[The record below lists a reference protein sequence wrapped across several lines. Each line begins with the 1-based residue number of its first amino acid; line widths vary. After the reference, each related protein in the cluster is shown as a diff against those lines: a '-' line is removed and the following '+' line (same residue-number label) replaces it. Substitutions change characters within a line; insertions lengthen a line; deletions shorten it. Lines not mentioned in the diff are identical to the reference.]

1 VTTALSDIVLSVLF
15 QALQFTPLYLF
26 AGMGEIISE
35 KSGVVNLGLEGIMII
50 SALAMY
56 ITDLF
61 TGSPWLG
68 ILSAL
73 AIAAVVGILF
83 GYLTVRLRLEQIVLG
98 LAIYFFFLGISSQIY
113 NTTSLPSVSFNN
125 LNGIYIPLLSD
136 IPILG
141 KALFQQNILFY
152 FSIVVVVAASYF
164 LQRTS
169 LGLRVRAVGE
179 NPKAADNMGV
189 NVQKVRL
196 LAVLTG
202 AILMGLAGAYYEIG
216 FVQSFQY
223 DPMAGKGFIVLA
235 MIYLANWGPYKT
247 LFAAMSFNIVG
258 VAASEYV
265 NLSTTAIGGAAAL
278 FAMIPFV
285 YLLAL
290 IPILG
295 RSARPPRF
303 LLKPYRKG

>member
-1 VTTALSDIVLSVLF
+1 MTTAVSDIVVSVLY
-15 QALQFTPLYLF
+15 QALQFSPLYLF
-26 AGMGEIISE
+26 AGMGEIIGE
-35 KSGVVNLGLEGIMII
+35 KSGVVNLGIEGIMIV
-50 SALAMY
+50 SLLTMY

-61 TGSPWLG
+61 FRNPWIG
-68 ILSAL
+68 IASAL
-73 AIAAVVGILF
+73 AIAAVVGLFF
-83 GYLTVRLRLEQIVLG
+83 GYLAVQLRLEQIVLG

-113 NTTSLPSVSFNN
+113 NTTSLPSVSFSN
-125 LNGIYIPLLSD
+125 LNGIYIPLISD
-136 IPILG
+136 LPIVG
-141 KALFQQNILFY
+141 KVLFQQNVFFY
-152 FSIVVVVAASYF
+152 FSIVVVIAVSYF

-189 NVQKVRL
+189 NVQKVRI
-196 LAVLTG
+196 LAVMTG
-202 AILMGLAGAYYEIG
+202 AVLMGLAGAYYAIG

-223 DPMAGKGFIVLA
+223 DPLAGKGFIVLA

-247 LFAAMSFNIVG
+247 LFAAISFNIVG

-265 NLSTTAIGGAAAL
+265 NLSSTAVGGASAL

-290 IPILG
+290 IPIMG